1 MRVLVCGGRD
11 YKDPQRVAQVL
22 AKHNSKT
29 PFTAVLTG
37 GASGADELAER
48 WAHAHQIPVE
58 TFAADWEKYGK
69 AAGPLRNQRMLV
81 EGKPNIVIAFPGGRG
96 TGDMVNRAMMA
107 RVPVYAVTASEPSQR
122 RKTAWNSRT
131 PR

>member
-11 YKDPQRVAQVL
+11 YTDQRRVAQVL
-22 AKHNSKT
+22 AKHNSRT

-48 WAHAHQIPVE
+48 WARAHQIPVE
-58 TFAADWEKYGK
+58 TFAADWERHGK

-81 EGKPNIVIAFPGGRG
+81 EGRPSVVIAFPGGRG
-96 TGDMVNRAMMA
+96 TSDMVNRATKA
-107 RVPVYAVTASEPSQR
+107 RVPVYIIPAAEPTR
-122 RKTAWNSRT
+122 PTVWNSRT